1 MFNFL
6 IMERILFITAFPP
19 NKLTAGQNYSRVLLN
34 SLSEEFE
41 IDLISFS
48 YPNHVIDVNSKINI
62 LKIVG
67 VSKLSKFYSW
77 LHLPI
82 FYPFFVLRFRYRLLL
97 YLIKKSHDYKLIYFD
112 FSQIFIYSLF
122 IKNTFK
128 IFMCHDVICQ
138 KIRRNKLFYLNPF
151 NALLSVTEKLILK
164 SADLILSFSVK
175 DQKIITDNYNL
186 DSNVVNFFIDDKIK
200 LIDYSKINLSRKF
213 SFFGAWNRP
222 ENMGGLVWFINNVL
236 PNIDKDIKFEII
248 GPGIDESFADQLK
261 GNNSITYLGF
271 LENPYLNIAESQAL
285 IAPIFQGAG
294 VKVKVIESL
303 ALGTSVLGTSVA
315 FEGIDNLDDTCM
327 ILCQSKEDFIK
338 TINTFPASSEERKES
353 SKLLFENSY
362 QANSVVNLFNSL
374 GN

>member
-1 MFNFL
+1 
-6 IMERILFITAFPP
+6 MERILFITAFPP